1 MVTIIVLMFEDFN
14 VQCKI
19 VLGGVKCDLELA
31 YWWGKFA
38 ELLHNCDWCA
48 LDGKYNWPIFSYA
61 AILCYIVNDIIS
73 EVTTRWYRCVIK
85 LLLPQAHQQ

>member
-1 MVTIIVLMFEDFN
+1 MFIYVAMVTVIVLMFEDVN

-38 ELLHNCDWCA
+38 ELLHNCD
-48 LDGKYNWPIFSYA
+48 
-61 AILCYIVNDIIS
+61 
-73 EVTTRWYRCVIK
+73 
-85 LLLPQAHQQ
+85 